1 MWYIGLYGQEI
12 PIAYGTYILQYTKQG
27 SEWWTMRN
35 IYISNV
41 FVHVHNNTFPLFRNS
56 SYNDISHGALG
67 LHMFGRNLK

>member
-1 MWYIGLYGQEI
+1 
-12 PIAYGTYILQYTKQG
+12 
-27 SEWWTMRN
+27 MRN